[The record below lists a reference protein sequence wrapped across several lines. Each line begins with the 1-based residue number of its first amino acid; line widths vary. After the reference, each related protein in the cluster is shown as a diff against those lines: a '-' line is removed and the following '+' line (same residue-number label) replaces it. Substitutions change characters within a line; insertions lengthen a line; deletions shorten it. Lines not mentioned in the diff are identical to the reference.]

1 MSGLAARVEAG
12 AGRLCLD
19 LTLEVAAGE
28 VVALVGPNGAG
39 KTTLLRVLAGLH
51 PLTTGRVTLG
61 GRRLD
66 DTEAGIRLP
75 SPARRVGLVPQDGA
89 LFRHLSA
96 RDNVAF
102 GLRARGMRRAAASAA
117 ATAMLDRLEIGGLA
131 EARPGALSGGQAQR
145 VALARAL
152 VTDPALLLLDEPLS
166 ALDRTAQVEVRRA
179 LRRHLT
185 AYDGVA
191 ILVTHDPLD
200 AVILADRLVVL
211 EDGRVTQ
218 DASAADVARAPRS
231 PWAARL
237 LGWNAYR
244 GVLTATGLSVEGGA
258 LVAADPL
265 PAGGEGLA
273 VVPPWAV
280 AVHRERPE
288 GSPRNAWPGVVGE
301 LSMLGGRVRV
311 HIDGPVPVVAEVTAA
326 GAAALHLGE
335 GAEVWTSVKATEVTL
350 AAL

>member
-1 MSGLAARVEAG
+1 MSGLAARIGADAG
-12 AGRLCLD
+12 ALRLD
-19 LTLEVAAGE
+19 VTLEVAAGE

-51 PLTTGRVTLG
+51 PLTTGSVAVGERMLEETTS
-61 GRRLD
+61 GRRLP
-66 DTEAGIRLP
+66 AA
-75 SPARRVGLVPQDGA
+75 ARRVGLVPQDGA

-102 GLRARGMRRAAASAA
+102 GLRARGIRRRAAGAA
-117 ATAMLDRLEIGGLA
+117 ATAMLDRMEIGRLA
-131 EARPGALSGGQAQR
+131 DARPATLSGGQAQR

-152 VTDPALLLLDEPLS
+152 VTEPALLLLDEPLS
-166 ALDRTAQVEVRRA
+166 ALDGAARVEVRRA
-179 LRRHLT
+179 LRRHL
-185 AYDGVA
+185 ASYDGVC

-200 AVILADRLVVL
+200 AVTLADRLVVL

-218 DASAADVARAPRS
+218 DASAAEITRAPRS
-231 PWAARL
+231 PWVAQL

-244 GVLTATGLSVEGGA
+244 GVLTATGLSLAGGA

-265 PAGGEGLA
+265 PAGGDGLA

-288 GSPRNAWPGVVGE
+288 GSPRNAWPGTVGE

-311 HIDGPVPVVAEVTAA
+311 RIDGPLPVVAEVTAA
-326 GAAALHLGE
+326 GAAALQLAE
-335 GAEVWTSVKATEVTL
+335 GVEVWASVKATEVTL